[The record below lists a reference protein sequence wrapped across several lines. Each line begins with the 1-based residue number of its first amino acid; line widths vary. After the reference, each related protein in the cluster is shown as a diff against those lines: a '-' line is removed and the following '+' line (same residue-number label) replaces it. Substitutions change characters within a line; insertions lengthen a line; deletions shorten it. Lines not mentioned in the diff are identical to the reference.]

1 MIQFDLPKQKSSI
14 IKVLGV
20 GGGGSNAV
28 NFMFKQ
34 DIEGVDFIICNTDS
48 KAIEQSDVPNK
59 IQLGPHLTQGLGAG
73 ADPSVGKLATEESL
87 EEIRKILE
95 VNTRMAFITVGMGGG
110 TGTGGAPIIA
120 KICKDLGILT
130 VGIVTTPFGFEGPR
144 RQKQAEEGINQLK
157 PLVDTLLVISN
168 DKLRVQYGN
177 LKMKEAFT
185 KADNVLA
192 TAAKCITDVI
202 NSRGHII
209 VDFADVCTVMKN
221 GGVAIL
227 GKAEVE
233 GENRAERAIEEA
245 LTSPLLNDSDIKG
258 AKWILLN
265 INSAEGEH
273 ECTMDELETINNY
286 LRERTGEHSDVI
298 MGMGYDATLDKKLGI
313 TLIAT
318 GFEGKDP
325 FKSETPK
332 KAEAPIEEKIVMT
345 LVTDAVVTE
354 QIKEEPLSNEV
365 TEKAAD
371 HFILDQTEETPIH
384 FSFDQTPVFEA
395 PSLVAEEALEEE
407 VKEVVLDKYDTI
419 WELNAEA
426 SIEAADS
433 IEAEMEAEIAMEEK
447 AVAPEEEMEVEE
459 EFEVEEEMELMA
471 FENNELMPTLVL
483 EEEPAFEDE
492 VEAEMEEMTEEMEE
506 VNIEE
511 MEEEVE
517 EEMFTLNMEAEKE
530 ATVVSEFIL
539 SKPTNIYVEEAD
551 EVAEEISA
559 PVIASN
565 EVIFEIHESDPNLD
579 MAEDFVL
586 EEIDIE
592 EEVEEEVEEEFM
604 EEELMEEELMEA
616 EMTIDENIAQ
626 EEIVTVEMY
635 TAPVIETPA
644 PAEVVFETSFRYEEE
659 PSMQLVMR
667 EESNTPVAHVNQ
679 QANYDMPLDNAEEQ
693 RRKVAERIQKL
704 RNLSFNINNANDPSN
719 DFESVPAYVRRNME
733 MFGNTLASVENYY
746 SKYTVDKDENNQT
759 QISTINTFMDGK
771 KPD

>member
-245 LTSPLLNDSDIKG
+245 LNSPLLNDNDIKG

-265 INSAEGEH
+265 INSAEGEY
-273 ECTMDELETINNY
+273 ECTMDELETINNF

-325 FKSETPK
+325 FKTETPK

-345 LVTDAVVTE
+345 LVTDAVATE
-354 QIKEEPLSNEV
+354 QIKQEPLMNEV
-365 TEKAAD
+365 NEKAED

-384 FSFDQTPVFEA
+384 FSFDQAPEIEA
-395 PSLVAEEALEEE
+395 PLMEEEE

-419 WELNAEA
+419 WELNAQA
-426 SIEAADS
+426 SIAAADS
-433 IEAEMEAEIAMEEK
+433 MEEEMEEDELEEMEEDEML
-447 AVAPEEEMEVEE
+447 VSEEDVEEEMEV
-459 EFEVEEEMELMA
+459 MA
-471 FENNELMPTLVL
+471 FENNDLMPTLVL

-492 VEAEMEEMTEEMEE
+492 VEAD
-506 VNIEE
+506 

-517 EEMFTLNMEAEKE
+517 EEVFTLNMEAEKE
-530 ATVVSEFIL
+530 ATIVSDFIL
-539 SKPTNIYVEEAD
+539 SKPLNIYVEEAD
-551 EVAEEISA
+551 EVEEEALA
-559 PVIASN
+559 PVNASN
-565 EVIFEIHESDPNLD
+565 EVIFEVNETDSSVE
-579 MAEDFVL
+579 MEEDFML
-586 EEIDIE
+586 EEITIE
-592 EEVEEEVEEEFM
+592 EEVEETLIEEEFM
-604 EEELMEEELMEA
+604 EAELMEEELMEV
-616 EMTIDENIAQ
+616 EMTIDENIA
-626 EEIVTVEMY
+626 EEEVATVEMY

-644 PAEVVFETSFRYEEE
+644 PAEVVFESSFRYEEE

-704 RNLSFNINNANDPSN
+704 RNLSFNINNTNDSNN